1 MIRYRE
7 ILRLYSQGISKTAIA
22 QSCECSRNTVAK
34 VVQRAEEVGITWPLA
49 YFGNIRTPISVVSG
63 QHNGNIRTL

>member
-1 MIRYRE
+1 MIFTGKVV
-7 ILRLYSQGISKTAIA
+7 LVTGSANGIGKAIA
-22 QSCECSRNTVAK
+22 GEFLTQGATV
-34 VVQRAEEVGITWPLA
+34 IA